1 MELQASTLIKE
12 RHKRCCGGWGLAELL
27 WLGQSS
33 PAGSGTAVE
42 HPGARTH
49 PASLAPDVAVEE
61 DPEEERALKS
71 GEGKMMLPAGVM

>member
-12 RHKRCCGGWGLAELL
+12 WHKRCCGGWGLAELL

-42 HPGARTH
+42 HPGASE
-49 PASLAPDVAVEE
+49 AGWVLAPDVAVEE

-71 GEGKMMLPAGVM
+71 GKEK